1 MHQSKLT
8 YNLFY
13 QQLNN
18 TDLSVSNQRNKYKS
32 DIPVLSS
39 LFSCFSFVSG
49 LCEWNTWFV
58 LKKKARKRWKMF
70 IDFVWRL
77 IWAVDTGSSDK
88 IDPGL
93 VALCRETDDW
103 DHTYWFTVFSH
114 L

>member
-1 MHQSKLT
+1 MMHQSKLT

-49 LCEWNTWFV
+49 LCEWNT
-58 LKKKARKRWKMF
+58 
-70 IDFVWRL
+70 
-77 IWAVDTGSSDK
+77 
-88 IDPGL
+88 
-93 VALCRETDDW
+93 
-103 DHTYWFTVFSH
+103 
-114 L
+114 